1 MLSRALVGHAHV
13 LPSRKNRK
21 ILEVPWLNCVL
32 EHAAI
37 SFFFYSRILFQ
48 INIAAD
54 RAMHE
59 TLLILILVT
68 EELLTMR

>member
-1 MLSRALVGHAHV
+1 MEHAHV

-37 SFFFYSRILFQ
+37 SFFFLQQDIVP
-48 INIAAD
+48 N
-54 RAMHE
+54 
-59 TLLILILVT
+59 
-68 EELLTMR
+68 